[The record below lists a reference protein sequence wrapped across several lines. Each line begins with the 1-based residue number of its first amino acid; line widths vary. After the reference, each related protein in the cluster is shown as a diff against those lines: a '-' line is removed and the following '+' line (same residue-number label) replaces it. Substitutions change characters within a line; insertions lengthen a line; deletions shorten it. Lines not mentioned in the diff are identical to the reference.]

1 MTENLAHPQFSKGL
15 SGYKVEEVD
24 SYIDKVLDT
33 IKDLKD
39 QNEVLEEK
47 IGVLAESLQ
56 KYREDEDSLREALL
70 GAQKMGDSIVKN
82 ANNKAE
88 ITMREASVKAAH
100 IVEEARKKV
109 EDEKDEQEA
118 GRILDN
124 LLARQDEALQLA
136 AAVQTQLAQAE
147 TAAQDVRRSEDDVA
161 DVRNR
166 MERLR
171 EEQRALNGPAREVLE
186 SQTTA
191 LRQLRALSSTL
202 ATEQERLAE
211 LEGRLISE
219 TPARSIK
226 NLPLLLLGAAL
237 FLAGAGTLLAAWRL
251 GVTSLP
257 LTQGLEMPVNLWS
270 GYLILFCGVGFLA
283 AGLPHDGPERRR
295 RKNEFA
301 HLQSRRDACAAHVAE
316 LKEQA
321 RADAI
326 ANGIRKENPNAN
338 IVYIKGDQFTN
349 ELIAAI
355 QNGKNIEF
363 RSKYREA
370 DLFLIDDVQFIAG
383 KESTQEEFFHTFN
396 KLYEEHKQIVMTSD
410 RKPSD
415 MLTLED
421 RLKTRFE
428 WGLLADIQP
437 PDYETRM
444 AILKNKAKNLGLNLS
459 DDVCNYIAINVT
471 NNVRQIEGTVKKILA
486 YRDLNNMPLDL
497 PNISRAIDDMFKSEG
512 NALPTPSLIIS
523 QVCKFY
529 SIDEVL
535 LRGTQKNKGTAEA
548 RQIAMYL
555 IRKLTNLSLP
565 DIGKEFAR
573 DHSTVLYAIRKVEVA
588 LKNGDTTMQ
597 NNIRDITAN
606 INSCL

>member
-1 MTENLAHPQFSKGL
+1 MYSSA
-15 SGYKVEEVD
+15 YVWA
-24 SYIDKVLDT
+24 KVLGHMENRLTAAVVSTWFDDVEVVELTDT
-33 IKDLKD
+33 RLVLYSPSDYRKEIILRRCADYIKDAMRELFEMD
-39 QNEVLEEK
+39 VELVVL
-47 IGVLAESLQ
+47 G
-56 KYREDEDSLREALL
+56 EDE
-70 GAQKMGDSIVKN
+70 M
-82 ANNKAE
+82 
-88 ITMREASVKAAH
+88 AAYRQP
-100 IVEEARKKV
+100 ARKKPEFIEFNPQFTFDRFV
-109 EDEKDEQEA
+109 VGSSNRFA
-118 GRILDN
+118 H
-124 LLARQDEALQLA
+124 A
-136 AAVQTQLAQAE
+136 AALAVANNPAE
-147 TAAQDVRRSEDDVA
+147 TY
-161 DVRNR
+161 NP
-166 MERLR
+166 LFIY
-171 EEQRALNGPAREVLE
+171 GPSGLGK
-186 SQTTA
+186 TH
-191 LRQLRALSSTL
+191 
-202 ATEQERLAE
+202 
-211 LEGRLISE
+211 
-219 TPARSIK
+219 
-226 NLPLLLLGAAL
+226 LL
-237 FLAGAGTLLAAWRL
+237 
-251 GVTSLP
+251 
-257 LTQGLEMPVNLWS
+257 
-270 GYLILFCGVGFLA
+270 Y
-283 AGLPHDGPERRR
+283 
-295 RKNEFA
+295 
-301 HLQSRRDACAAHVAE
+301 
-316 LKEQA
+316 
-321 RADAI
+321 AI
-326 ANGIRKENPNAN
+326 ANVIHDRHPDYN

-529 SIDEVL
+529 SIDEVI

-588 LKNGDTTMQ
+588 LKNGDTNMQ

>member
-1 MTENLAHPQFSKGL
+1 MYSSAYVWAKVLSHMEERLGAVTVSAWFDDAEVVELNENNLILYSPSDFRREIIRRRCTDYIQDALKEVFNSDAKLMVFGDEELNTFKQKGKSVSSMDFNPQFTFDNFVVGPSNRFAHSAAIAVSKTPGQV
-15 SGYKVEEVD
+15 Y
-24 SYIDKVLDT
+24 
-33 IKDLKD
+33 
-39 QNEVLEEK
+39 NP
-47 IGVLAESLQ
+47 
-56 KYREDEDSLREALL
+56 
-70 GAQKMGDSIVKN
+70 
-82 ANNKAE
+82 
-88 ITMREASVKAAH
+88 
-100 IVEEARKKV
+100 
-109 EDEKDEQEA
+109 
-118 GRILDN
+118 
-124 LLARQDEALQLA
+124 
-136 AAVQTQLAQAE
+136 
-147 TAAQDVRRSEDDVA
+147 
-161 DVRNR
+161 
-166 MERLR
+166 
-171 EEQRALNGPAREVLE
+171 GP
-186 SQTTA
+186 
-191 LRQLRALSSTL
+191 
-202 ATEQERLAE
+202 
-211 LEGRLISE
+211 
-219 TPARSIK
+219 P
-226 NLPLLLLGAAL
+226 
-237 FLAGAGTLLAAWRL
+237 
-251 GVTSLP
+251 
-257 LTQGLEMPVNLWS
+257 
-270 GYLILFCGVGFLA
+270 GVG
-283 AGLPHDGPERRR
+283 
-295 RKNEFA
+295 KT
-301 HLQSRRDACAAHVAE
+301 HL
-316 LKEQA
+316 LY
-321 RADAI
+321 AI

>member
-1 MTENLAHPQFSKGL
+1 MYSSAYVWAKVLSHMEERLGAVTVSAWFDDAEVVELNENNLILYSPSDFRREIIRRRCTDYIQDALKEVFNSDAKLMVFGDEELDAFKQKGKSVSSMDFNPQFTFDNFVVGPSNRFAHSAAIAVSK
-15 SGYKVEEVD
+15 
-24 SYIDKVLDT
+24 
-33 IKDLKD
+33 
-39 QNEVLEEK
+39 
-47 IGVLAESLQ
+47 
-56 KYREDEDSLREALL
+56 
-70 GAQKMGDSIVKN
+70 
-82 ANNKAE
+82 
-88 ITMREASVKAAH
+88 
-100 IVEEARKKV
+100 
-109 EDEKDEQEA
+109 
-118 GRILDN
+118 
-124 LLARQDEALQLA
+124 
-136 AAVQTQLAQAE
+136 
-147 TAAQDVRRSEDDVA
+147 
-161 DVRNR
+161 
-166 MERLR
+166 
-171 EEQRALNGPAREVLE
+171 
-186 SQTTA
+186 
-191 LRQLRALSSTL
+191 
-202 ATEQERLAE
+202 
-211 LEGRLISE
+211 
-219 TPARSIK
+219 TPGQVY
-226 NLPLLLLGAAL
+226 NPL
-237 FLAGAGTLLAAWRL
+237 FLYG
-251 GVTSLP
+251 P
-257 LTQGLEMPVNLWS
+257 P
-270 GYLILFCGVGFLA
+270 GVG
-283 AGLPHDGPERRR
+283 
-295 RKNEFA
+295 KT
-301 HLQSRRDACAAHVAE
+301 HL
-316 LKEQA
+316 LY
-321 RADAI
+321 AI

-363 RSKYREA
+363 RSKYRET

-529 SIDEVL
+529 SIDEVI

>member
-1 MTENLAHPQFSKGL
+1 MYSSAYVWAKVLSHMEERLGAVTVSAWFDDAEVVELNENNLILYSPSDFRREIIRRRCTDYIQDALKEVFNSDAKLMVFGDEELDAFKQKGKSVSSMDFNPQFTFDNFVVGPSNRFAHSAAIAVSK
-15 SGYKVEEVD
+15 
-24 SYIDKVLDT
+24 
-33 IKDLKD
+33 
-39 QNEVLEEK
+39 
-47 IGVLAESLQ
+47 
-56 KYREDEDSLREALL
+56 
-70 GAQKMGDSIVKN
+70 
-82 ANNKAE
+82 
-88 ITMREASVKAAH
+88 
-100 IVEEARKKV
+100 
-109 EDEKDEQEA
+109 
-118 GRILDN
+118 
-124 LLARQDEALQLA
+124 
-136 AAVQTQLAQAE
+136 
-147 TAAQDVRRSEDDVA
+147 
-161 DVRNR
+161 
-166 MERLR
+166 
-171 EEQRALNGPAREVLE
+171 
-186 SQTTA
+186 
-191 LRQLRALSSTL
+191 
-202 ATEQERLAE
+202 
-211 LEGRLISE
+211 
-219 TPARSIK
+219 TPGQVY
-226 NLPLLLLGAAL
+226 NPL
-237 FLAGAGTLLAAWRL
+237 FLYG
-251 GVTSLP
+251 P
-257 LTQGLEMPVNLWS
+257 P
-270 GYLILFCGVGFLA
+270 GVG
-283 AGLPHDGPERRR
+283 
-295 RKNEFA
+295 KT
-301 HLQSRRDACAAHVAE
+301 HL
-316 LKEQA
+316 LY
-321 RADAI
+321 AI
-326 ANGIRKENPNAN
+326 ANGIRKENPDAN

-529 SIDEVL
+529 SIDEVI

-588 LKNGDTTMQ
+588 LKNGDTNMQ